1 MSLFQIGTN
10 GGLDIDPIAY
20 ALEPFKKLWDRDK
33 TKTKQKAIADIAF
46 VYYTT
51 DYRSAFFNTP
61 EEERETEVMK
71 DLNIPKNW
79 TPDKHVREAQEF
91 YRSMQRT
98 PALNLLEDAIV
109 GISKLSTYL
118 RDISFDETEVNEKTG
133 EVKPKH
139 DIKKYADTIKQ
150 IPAIVN
156 ALNELRE
163 TVRKEQEAKKG
174 LRGNRKKGM
183 YMD

>member
-1 MSLFQIGTN
+1 
-10 GGLDIDPIAY
+10 
-20 ALEPFKKLWDRDK
+20 
-33 TKTKQKAIADIAF
+33 
-46 VYYTT
+46 
-51 DYRSAFFNTP
+51 
-61 EEERETEVMK
+61 
-71 DLNIPKNW
+71 
-79 TPDKHVREAQEF
+79 
-91 YRSMQRT
+91 MQRT
-98 PALNLLEDAIV
+98 PALNLLEDAIA

-163 TVRKEQEAKKG
+163 TVRKEQEIEKG

>member
-1 MSLFQIGTN
+1 MNLFQVNSSGT
-10 GGLDIDPIAY
+10 LEVDPIAY
-20 ALEPFKKLWDRDK
+20 TLEPLKKLWDRDK

-46 VYYTT
+46 IYYTT
-51 DYRSAFFNTP
+51 DYRSTFFNTP
-61 EEERETEVMK
+61 EKERETEVMK
-71 DLNIPKNW
+71 HLNIPRNW
-79 TPDKHVREAQEF
+79 NPDDQVRDAQVF
-91 YRSMQRT
+91 YREMQKT
-98 PALNLLEDAIV
+98 PALTLLEDAIA

-118 RDISFDETEVNEKTG
+118 RDINFDETEVNERTG

-150 IPAIVN
+150 IPSIVN
-156 ALNELRE
+156 ALNELK
-163 TVRKEQEAKKG
+163 TAVRKEQEAEKG